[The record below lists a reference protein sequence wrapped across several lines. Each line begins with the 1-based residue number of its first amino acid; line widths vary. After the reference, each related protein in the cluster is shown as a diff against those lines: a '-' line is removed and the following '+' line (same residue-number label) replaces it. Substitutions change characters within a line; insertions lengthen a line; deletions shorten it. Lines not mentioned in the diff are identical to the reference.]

1 MSRSVLVIVL
11 IVLIVSGCSTNRTAV
26 RTSEALRTT
35 EERRTDTKDS
45 VVVEQRD
52 TLRERTMITVDR
64 KENGDTVRVSI
75 VTERD
80 RVRDRAVVKESKEKV
95 VVKTDTV
102 YIEKRDSVLVK
113 NTNVKGRDSPLLMN
127 LKWVFWII
135 LGLIALVVV
144 LRIRT

>member
-1 MSRSVLVIVL
+1 MTSD
-11 IVLIVSGCSTNRTAV
+11 VSS
-26 RTSEALRTT
+26 RTSEVRV
-35 EERRTDTKDS
+35 DS
-45 VVVEQRD
+45 VVVGTMEAARD
-52 TLRERTMITVDR
+52 SVVERTTVTVDR

-80 RVRDRAVVKESKEKV
+80 RIRDRAVERESKEKV

-102 YIEKRDSVLVK
+102 YIEQRDSVLVK
-113 NTNVKGRDSPLLMN
+113 YGEKARASPLLMN

>member
-1 MSRSVLVIVL
+1 MVV
-11 IVLIVSGCSTNRTAV
+11 GTM
-26 RTSEALRTT
+26 EAAR
-35 EERRTDTKDS
+35 DS
-45 VVVEQRD
+45 VV
-52 TLRERTMITVDR
+52 ERTTVTVDR

-80 RVRDRAVVKESKEKV
+80 RVRDRAAVKESKGKV

-102 YIEKRDSVLVK
+102 YIEQRDSVLVK
-113 NTNVKGRDSPLLMN
+113 YGEKARASPLLMN
-127 LKWVFWII
+127 LKWIFWII

>member
-1 MSRSVLVIVL
+1 M
-11 IVLIVSGCSTNRTAV
+11 
-26 RTSEALRTT
+26 EAAR
-35 EERRTDTKDS
+35 DS
-45 VVVEQRD
+45 VV
-52 TLRERTMITVDR
+52 ERTTVTVDR

-95 VVKTDTV
+95 AVKTDTV
-102 YIEKRDSVLVK
+102 YIEQRDSVLVK

-127 LKWVFWII
+127 LKWIFWII

-144 LRIRT
+144 LRFRT

>member
-1 MSRSVLVIVL
+1 M
-11 IVLIVSGCSTNRTAV
+11 
-26 RTSEALRTT
+26 EAAR
-35 EERRTDTKDS
+35 DS
-45 VVVEQRD
+45 VV
-52 TLRERTMITVDR
+52 ERTTVTVDR

-102 YIEKRDSVLVK
+102 YIEQRDSVLVK
-113 NTNVKGRDSPLLMN
+113 NTNVKGRASPLLMN
-127 LKWVFWII
+127 LKWSFWII

-144 LRIRT
+144 LRFRT

>member
-1 MSRSVLVIVL
+1 MTSD
-11 IVLIVSGCSTNRTAV
+11 VSS
-26 RTSEALRTT
+26 RTSEVRV
-35 EERRTDTKDS
+35 DS
-45 VVVEQRD
+45 VVVGTMEAARD
-52 TLRERTMITVDR
+52 SVVERTTVTVDR

-95 VVKTDTV
+95 AVKTDTV
-102 YIEKRDSVLVK
+102 YIEQRDSVLVK

-127 LKWVFWII
+127 LKWIFWII

-144 LRIRT
+144 LRFRT

>member
-1 MSRSVLVIVL
+1 MDFS
-11 IVLIVSGCSTNRTAV
+11 
-26 RTSEALRTT
+26 
-35 EERRTDTKDS
+35 K
-45 VVVEQRD
+45 
-52 TLRERTMITVDR
+52 
-64 KENGDTVRVSI
+64 
-75 VTERD
+75 
-80 RVRDRAVVKESKEKV
+80 VKESKEKV